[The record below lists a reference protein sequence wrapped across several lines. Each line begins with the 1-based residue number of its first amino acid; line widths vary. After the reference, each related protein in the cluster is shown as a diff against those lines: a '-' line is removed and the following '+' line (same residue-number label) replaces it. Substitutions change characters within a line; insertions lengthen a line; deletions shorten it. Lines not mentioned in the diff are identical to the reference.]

1 MKHTLRIIV
10 LDRPSV
16 LARVA
21 GQVGRR
27 GVNID
32 HFTARN
38 VEDGRTVITI
48 GIDTDEHLAERLAKG
63 IARLI
68 DVLDVTWKRGET
80 RSRTRGRGRSS
91 GRRTGAPERGRDARE
106 QGDPAR

>member
-38 VEDGRTVITI
+38 VDDGKTVITI

-68 DVLDVTWKRGET
+68 DVLDVTWKRDET
-80 RSRTRGRGRSS
+80 RPDGSAAEPAGEPAECAGEPAERTREG
-91 GRRTGAPERGRDARE
+91 ERC
-106 QGDPAR
+106 P

>member
-27 GVNID
+27 SVNID

-38 VEDGRTVITI
+38 IADGKTVITI

-68 DVLDVTWKRGET
+68 DVLDVDWKPDVSRPDGPVAIAEDRRT
-80 RSRTRGRGRSS
+80 ERSVEEDRCPRTR
-91 GRRTGAPERGRDARE
+91 
-106 QGDPAR
+106 